1 MLVNI
6 EDNKFQILIASGVSI
21 IYYNYSKNEI
31 NSMCLALILSVI
43 LRKINIDTIIKNL
56 CNKFNN

>member
-31 NSMCLALILSVI
+31 NSMCLDSNFISYF
-43 LRKINIDTIIKNL
+43 TQ
-56 CNKFNN
+56 NKY

>member
-6 EDNKFQILIASGVSI
+6 EDNKFQIIIASVISI

-43 LRKINIDTIIKNL
+43 LRRISIDKIIKKNR
-56 CNKFNN
+56 

>member
-6 EDNKFQILIASGVSI
+6 EDNKFQIIIASGVSI

-43 LRKINIDTIIKNL
+43 LRKINIDKIIKNL
-56 CNKFNN
+56 SN

>member
-6 EDNKFQILIASGVSI
+6 EDNKFQIRIASGVSI
-21 IYYNYSKNEI
+21 IYYNYSKNEV

-43 LRKINIDTIIKNL
+43 LRKMNIDKIIKNFS
-56 CNKFNN
+56 N